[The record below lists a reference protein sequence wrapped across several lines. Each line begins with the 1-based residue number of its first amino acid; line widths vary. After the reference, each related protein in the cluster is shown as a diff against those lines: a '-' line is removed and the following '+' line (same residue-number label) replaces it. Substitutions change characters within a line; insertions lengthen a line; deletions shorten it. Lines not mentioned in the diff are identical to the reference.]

1 MAVGIAEKDLRCA
14 IWTRFSGREISADF
28 FEVAFP
34 WIEIIDSQSEMVIFV
49 ARKEGRAKV
58 SYEMQFL
65 VCTKAEPCAGKSKC
79 RSRNGFEF

>member
-14 IWTRFSGREISADF
+14 IRAGFPEREISADF
-28 FEVAFP
+28 SEVAFP

-58 SYEMQFL
+58 GYEMQFL
-65 VCTKAEPCAGKSKC
+65 VCSETEPGAGKSKC
-79 RSRNGFEF
+79 RTRNGFEF

>member
-14 IWTRFSGREISADF
+14 IRTRLPGREISADF

-49 ARKEGRAKV
+49 ARKKGRAKV

-65 VCTKAEPCAGKSKC
+65 VCSETVPSARKRERWA
-79 RSRNGFEF
+79 RNGFEF